1 MSDEVRYD
9 LVDFEGSI
17 QNSSNIESNIDE
29 LAKSISNFRSSLDP
43 RINEYYSD
51 LKRLD
56 YCKNDLSNDVSNVN
70 NFSKWL
76 QDGYHEYEEVAHQ
89 TEAMANSIGGDSSGS
104 SGFSG
109 SSGGVGGFASTAA
122 GLSPLSSTELNGV
135 KGNAISDIKSTN
147 PFISTDME
155 KFKTDSSAAKAVE
168 GLSNTSKSTNYGT
181 GVGLSGST
189 GAAAIGAG
197 LGAATAGVGAIT
209 GASGGFGTSSTGS
222 SENLSGQTYNGESY
236 GSNTSAHGELNH
248 ILGKE
253 DDEDDDKKKDDVDI
267 STNIA
272 KDAKDKVD
280 KIISKTKKVIPNLH
294 TTSVGDSSGTGT
306 SVAGGVAAGLG
317 GLGAI
322 GAVGGGLAYANNKM
336 NTEEDEEDEDDEN
349 EDDED
354 DEELGDYDKKDKDKS
369 NEKDESS
376 NKEWLYGLGI
386 GLGAAGMA
394 KKIKD
399 DKDKNHDENKNS
411 NQ

>member
-89 TEAMANSIGGDSSGS
+89 TEAMADGVSGSSSGS

-122 GLSPLSSTELNGV
+122 ELTPLSSTELNGV
-135 KGNAISDIKSTN
+135 KGNGISDIKSTN

-168 GLSNTSKSTNYGT
+168 GLSNTSKSSNYGT

-197 LGAATAGVGAIT
+197 LGAATAG
-209 GASGGFGTSSTGS
+209 FGTSSTGS
-222 SENLSGQTYNGESY
+222 SENLSGQTYNGRSY
-236 GSNTSAHGELNH
+236 GFNTSAHGELNH

-306 SVAGGVAAGLG
+306 SVAGGVTAGLG

-336 NTEEDEEDEDDEN
+336 NTEEDEDDEDDEN
-349 EDDED
+349 ED

-399 DKDKNHDENKNS
+399 DKDKDHDENKNS